1 MTMQDKIKLAQRF
14 FQDDEHVAFAYA
26 FGSAVKGTTGPLSDI
41 DLAVFLTGVRDQFA
55 YRLML
60 MEKLSRS
67 FKSDALDLVILNE
80 APLLLRYQVI
90 RGGELLKDEPSQR
103 VGFETATL
111 REFLDTLYLRAVQCR
126 AAKGQLAKGGY
137 FG

>member
-14 FQDDEHVAFAYA
+14 FQGDRHVAFAYA

-67 FKSDALDLVILNE
+67 FKSDALDLIILND

-103 VGFETATL
+103 VGFETTTL
-111 REFLDTLYLRAVQCR
+111 REYLDTAFLREVQR
-126 AAKGQLAKGGY
+126 SFVKRQITAGGY
-137 FG
+137 FD